1 MQALIGVFC
10 GTLLAR
16 RRRGEKGGGKG
27 GEGKGGVG
35 WGQGGGAKE
44 AE

>member
-1 MQALIGVFC
+1 MLALIGVFC

-16 RRRGEKGGGKG
+16 RRRGRKGGGEG
-27 GEGKGGVG
+27 GRGR
-35 WGQGGGAKE
+35 GGAKE